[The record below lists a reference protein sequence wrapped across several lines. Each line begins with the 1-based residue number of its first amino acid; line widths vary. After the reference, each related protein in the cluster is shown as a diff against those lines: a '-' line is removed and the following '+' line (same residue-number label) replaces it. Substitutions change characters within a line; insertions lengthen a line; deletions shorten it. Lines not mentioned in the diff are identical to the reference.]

1 MAGHDLTHSADPKDQ
16 DEHDGG
22 AKRFIVPVV
31 LALALAGAGYFIYTQ
46 VGKGSGGGQKRQTV
60 KIAVLPDTP
69 PPPPPPPKEEKK
81 LEPKPGENKPQP
93 QEQPKP
99 AETPPEPQQLKMEGA
114 AGDGP
119 SAFGAGAVNS
129 EYKGGPIGNG
139 SGAGGTV
146 GDRLA
151 SLSYGNASK
160 RELNEFLNREADV
173 RRAGD
178 YKVPIGLWL
187 RADGSVE
194 RLELLTSSGS
204 TDTDELLRK
213 ALARFRGFKNP
224 PPPGMAWPMRL
235 QLTNRLTG

>member
-1 MAGHDLTHSADPKDQ
+1 MVADDMRRGANTDDQ
-16 DEHDGG
+16 DDQDGG
-22 AKRFIVPVV
+22 AKRFIVPIV
-31 LALALAGAGYFIYTQ
+31 LTLALAGLGYFIYTQ
-46 VGKGSGGGQKRQTV
+46 VGKGGSGGAKRQTV

-81 LEPKPGENKPQP
+81 PEPKLDENKPQA

-99 AETPPEPQQLKMEGA
+99 DATPEPQQLKMEGA

-119 SAFGAGAVNS
+119 SAFGSGTVNN
-129 EYKGGPIGNG
+129 EYKGGPIG

-146 GDRLA
+146 GERLA
-151 SLSYGNASK
+151 AMSYGNASK

-178 YKVPIGLWL
+178 YKVPIGLWV

-194 RLELLTSSGS
+194 RLELLQSSGN

-213 ALARFRGFKNP
+213 ALSRFRGFKNP